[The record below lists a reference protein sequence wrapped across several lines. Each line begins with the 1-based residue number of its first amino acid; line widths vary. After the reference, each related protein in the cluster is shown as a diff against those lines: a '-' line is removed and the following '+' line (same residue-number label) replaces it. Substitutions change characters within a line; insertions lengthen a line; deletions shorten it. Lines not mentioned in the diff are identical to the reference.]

1 MDTFFYK
8 LYTNFK
14 SRKLIVI
21 SFLICLVCIL
31 LFFSSRLNL
40 EEDISKLIPQTEE
53 TKTLNEVLKNT
64 NFADKIIVNISV
76 KANGSPD
83 DLTAFASEIIDS
95 LQLQCKDYIKKI
107 QGEIEDEDVV
117 KTIDFIY
124 DNLPLFLD
132 ESDYQFINQ
141 KLSNDSL
148 NAVIQSN
155 YKTLISPSGLIAKKT
170 IRKDPFGLLFRA
182 LEKLEAIKIS
192 DNFEIYNGFLITEN
206 KKNILLF
213 IDPKLPTNETEF
225 NTIFVEK
232 LYKISEGL
240 NVKYAN
246 KVTSEYYGST
256 VVAVSNANQIKKD
269 IKYTISIALT
279 VLILVLIFFYKR
291 ISIPILLFI
300 PTLLG
305 ALVAIVSLH
314 FIRESISAIS
324 LGIGSVLLGI
334 TLDYSLHILTHYRNN
349 NDVKQLYKDVT
360 KPILMSS
367 ITTGIAFLCLLLL
380 KSQALQDLGLFAALS
395 VFSTSIIALILIPLF
410 FRPKLKEN
418 IIRKNSIEKVASY
431 RYDKNKILI
440 GACLLLLMVSFF
452 TSKKVNFNEDL
463 NSMNYR
469 SEITIEAENNLD
481 SIWNISAKSVYL
493 VAYGNDMENVLEAN
507 QRIADALKKYKESN
521 EIIQFSSTGSIVLS
535 QKEQN
540 DRLELWNSFWTDSL
554 KLKLK
559 TSLINDGVKVGF
571 KESTYNP
578 FYKLIDQRFS
588 RISLNQYAEI
598 GALMMDEYISDADT
612 LKTAVSIIK
621 MNETQIAGLEKI
633 VNEIPDTMLIDRKH
647 ISESFLGAL
656 KDDFSKLIWYSFI
669 AVFLILFLFYKNI
682 ALTLLTATPIA
693 LSWLFTLG
701 IMGLFG
707 IEFTIFNVIISTF
720 IFGLG
725 VDYSIFITNA
735 LVKDYTYNSQEITT
749 YKTSIVLSVITTIL
763 GVGVLILAKHPAL
776 KSIAAICLIGISITG
791 IVVFVMQPLI
801 FRLFVTNRAKQ
812 GFSPIKIRLFFY
824 SIFLSLFYGLG
835 GILLSI
841 FSVSIFQIIPISKK
855 RKYRS
860 LNKTAALLVRSVL
873 YLNLFVKKKVIND
886 VGEKFEKPAIIISN
900 HSSALDTLTMGLL
913 THNIIYLVNDWVYKS
928 PIFGILAKVLGFYPI
943 SNGVDNSTE
952 HLREKV
958 NQGYSLVVFPEG
970 KRSFSNKIGR
980 FHKGAFFL
988 QEELK
993 LDLLPVYFHGNSE
1006 VMPKGDFIIYDG
1018 SLTVEV
1024 GKRISYNDLSYGLTS
1039 RERNKKIS
1047 KKYKEEFLKI
1057 RNKLELKDYFQ
1068 NILMSN
1074 YIYKDPEILKEINKD
1089 FLLNIKT
1096 YHLLNTTLPYM
1107 SKILHIANDFG
1118 QIDILVVAKSLDRKI
1133 TTLLKND
1140 SKREIAKNCYT
1151 NVLKKV
1157 NYVANID
1164 SLDLNSFEILL
1175 LTNPDSAELIEKMEI
1190 ANFNQIIILN
1200 NVFPLKNLLELG
1212 YSPTLQKENIV
1223 FLKKNN

>member
-1 MDTFFYK
+1 
-8 LYTNFK
+8 
-14 SRKLIVI
+14 
-21 SFLICLVCIL
+21 
-31 LFFSSRLNL
+31 
-40 EEDISKLIPQTEE
+40 
-53 TKTLNEVLKNT
+53 
-64 NFADKIIVNISV
+64 
-76 KANGSPD
+76 
-83 DLTAFASEIIDS
+83 
-95 LQLQCKDYIKKI
+95 
-107 QGEIEDEDVV
+107 
-117 KTIDFIY
+117 
-124 DNLPLFLD
+124 
-132 ESDYQFINQ
+132 
-141 KLSNDSL
+141 
-148 NAVIQSN
+148 
-155 YKTLISPSGLIAKKT
+155 
-170 IRKDPFGLLFRA
+170 
-182 LEKLEAIKIS
+182 
-192 DNFEIYNGFLITEN
+192 
-206 KKNILLF
+206 
-213 IDPKLPTNETEF
+213 
-225 NTIFVEK
+225 
-232 LYKISEGL
+232 
-240 NVKYAN
+240 
-246 KVTSEYYGST
+246 
-256 VVAVSNANQIKKD
+256 
-269 IKYTISIALT
+269 
-279 VLILVLIFFYKR
+279 
-291 ISIPILLFI
+291 
-300 PTLLG
+300 
-305 ALVAIVSLH
+305 
-314 FIRESISAIS
+314 
-324 LGIGSVLLGI
+324 
-334 TLDYSLHILTHYRNN
+334 
-349 NDVKQLYKDVT
+349 
-360 KPILMSS
+360 
-367 ITTGIAFLCLLLL
+367 
-380 KSQALQDLGLFAALS
+380 
-395 VFSTSIIALILIPLF
+395 
-410 FRPKLKEN
+410 
-418 IIRKNSIEKVASY
+418 
-431 RYDKNKILI
+431 
-440 GACLLLLMVSFF
+440 
-452 TSKKVNFNEDL
+452 
-463 NSMNYR
+463 
-469 SEITIEAENNLD
+469 
-481 SIWNISAKSVYL
+481 
-493 VAYGNDMENVLEAN
+493 
-507 QRIADALKKYKESN
+507 
-521 EIIQFSSTGSIVLS
+521 
-535 QKEQN
+535 
-540 DRLELWNSFWTDSL
+540 
-554 KLKLK
+554 
-559 TSLINDGVKVGF
+559 
-571 KESTYNP
+571 
-578 FYKLIDQRFS
+578 
-588 RISLNQYAEI
+588 
-598 GALMMDEYISDADT
+598 
-612 LKTAVSIIK
+612 
-621 MNETQIAGLEKI
+621 
-633 VNEIPDTMLIDRKH
+633 
-647 ISESFLGAL
+647 
-656 KDDFSKLIWYSFI
+656 
-669 AVFLILFLFYKNI
+669 
-682 ALTLLTATPIA
+682 
-693 LSWLFTLG
+693 
-701 IMGLFG
+701 
-707 IEFTIFNVIISTF
+707 
-720 IFGLG
+720 
-725 VDYSIFITNA
+725 
-735 LVKDYTYNSQEITT
+735 
-749 YKTSIVLSVITTIL
+749 
-763 GVGVLILAKHPAL
+763 
-776 KSIAAICLIGISITG
+776 
-791 IVVFVMQPLI
+791 
-801 FRLFVTNRAKQ
+801 
-812 GFSPIKIRLFFY
+812 LFFY

-1089 FLLNIKT
+1089 FLLNRKT